1 MADSSRT
8 DHSDHNDQG
17 SHDARNGHDD
27 QGERGTRGDP
37 EGRGRSL
44 AGLVHAA
51 HRDASDLLDLAGRA
65 QVLPA
70 DPRQTLHASDVAVA
84 AFSAHLSVMESVV
97 YPQAARLVPR
107 GRARTAALRGL
118 AREAAAV
125 MRGIEQYVQ
134 GDLNRPG
141 RGLAELRADLTDL
154 AIAHARAEDQL
165 LDELE
170 SVLSEARR
178 RRLRTDFERAMR
190 RAPTRPHP
198 HLGHGS
204 SRSSRLAARA
214 AGHWDHLLDTMDAR
228 AVAGRPIR
236 APAPAGLW
244 GWYLLGRPT
253 ADQPPREPIRH
264 AGTTV
269 P

>member
-1 MADSSRT
+1 MADTNKT
-8 DHSDHNDQG
+8 DHSDHSD
-17 SHDARNGHDD
+17 HDSQDHNNQDHDS
-27 QGERGTRGDP
+27 QA
-37 EGRGRSL
+37 RSL
-44 AGLVHAA
+44 TGLVHAA
-51 HRDASDLLDLAGRA
+51 HRDASDLLELAGRA

-97 YPQAARLVPR
+97 YPRAARLVPH

-118 AREAAAV
+118 AREAASV
-125 MRGIEQYVQ
+125 MRGMEQYVQ

-141 RGLAELRADLTDL
+141 RGLAELRDDLTDL
-154 AIAHARAEDQL
+154 AAAHARAEDQL

-170 SVLSEARR
+170 SVLSDTRR

-198 HLGHGS
+198 HLGHGP
-204 SRSSRLAARA
+204 SRSSRLAARV
-214 AGHWDHLLDTMDAR
+214 AGRWDHLLDTMDAR

-253 ADQPPREPIRH
+253 ADQPQREPSRH
-264 AGTTV
+264 ARTTA